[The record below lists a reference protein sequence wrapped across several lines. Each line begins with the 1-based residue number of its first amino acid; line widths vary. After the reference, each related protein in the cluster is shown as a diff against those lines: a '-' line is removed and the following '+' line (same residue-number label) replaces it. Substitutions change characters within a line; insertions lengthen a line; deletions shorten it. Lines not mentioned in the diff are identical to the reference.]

1 LLEGAIKRLRDF
13 GIVIGTM
20 ETGAR
25 NAITDVPGVRVGH
38 ATVDSPGHK
47 TGVTVILPS
56 EDNIFINK
64 MTAAS
69 YVLNGFGKTMGLI
82 QIDELGSLESPIALT
97 NTLNVGIVHDALV
110 GIMVERCATD
120 GIQLRSINPV
130 VGECNDA
137 ELNNIGERAVAS
149 VHVADAIANA
159 GLEFDEGDV
168 GAGRGTVCYGLKG
181 GIGSASRI
189 IALKSAEYTMG
200 VLVQSNHGR
209 LEDLLVD
216 GRPYG
221 ELILAAIAAKDK
233 DAPPAPTP
241 SVDSGSIIII
251 VATDLPISDRQLKR
265 VLKRA
270 TVGLARTGS
279 YIGHGSGEIVIGFT
293 SANRHLAGA
302 DAEYRTLTILAEEA
316 LDKAFRAVAEA
327 TEEAILNSMA
337 CAQATT
343 RRNGQ
348 ALHSLAEFLA

>member
-1 LLEGAIKRLRDF
+1 LRDF

-20 ETGAR
+20 KTGVR

-38 ATVDSPGHK
+38 ATVDSPRHK
-47 TGVTVILPS
+47 TGVTVVLPC

-69 YVLNGFGKTMGLI
+69 YVLNGFGKTTGLI
-82 QIDELGSLESPIALT
+82 QIDELGSLETPIVLT
-97 NTLNVGIVHDALV
+97 NTLNVGIVQDALV
-110 GIMVERCATD
+110 GFMVERCAAD

-130 VGECNDA
+130 VCECNDA
-137 ELNNIGERAVAS
+137 ELNLISERAVGSA
-149 VHVADAIANA
+149 HVTEAIATA
-159 GLEFDEGDV
+159 GLEFGEGSV
-168 GAGRGTVCYGLKG
+168 GAGRGTICYGLKG

-189 IALKSAEYTMG
+189 IALKGAEYTIG
-200 VLVQSNHGR
+200 VLVQSNQGR

-216 GRPYG
+216 GKPYG
-221 ELILAAIAAKDK
+221 ELILAAIAARDQ

-241 SVDSGSIIII
+241 SVDSGSIIIV
-251 VATDLPISDRQLKR
+251 VATDLPLSDRQLKR

-270 TVGLARTGS
+270 SVGLARTGS
-279 YIGHGSGEIVIGFT
+279 YIGHGSGEIVIGFS
-293 SANRHLAGA
+293 SANRHFAQA
-302 DAEYRTLTILAEEA
+302 DGEFRTLTILAEEA

-327 TEEAILNSMA
+327 TEEAVLNSMV

-348 ALHSLAEFLA
+348 VLHSLADFLA